1 MVAEQEGKAG
11 YLKLQEQ
18 ASEEMK
24 AKSYVE
30 IDDERIRRKA
40 GPQAATAIEQ
50 IWKEGRGI
58 LQPETESSSSS
69 NDDGSD
75 YTSDEEEDS
84 DEISYS
90 DYSSDEEDD
99 GDDSEYSSDE
109 EEDDDDDDD
118 DGSSDYSSDEEEDD
132 YDNVGD
138 YWADD
143 EDSNYST
150 SDDEEDCFLI
160 LGDCAM
166 FGFNMVTAMSRA
178 VYPLCLTSVL
188 YWLLQFGFARLVFQV
203 VWNAWIDKSWF

>member
-24 AKSYVE
+24 AKIYVE

-40 GPQAATAIEQ
+40 GPQAAIEQ
-50 IWKEGRGI
+50 IWKEVRGI

-75 YTSDEEEDS
+75 YMSDEAEDS

-90 DYSSDEEDD
+90 NYSSDEEDD
-99 GDDSEYSSDE
+99 SDDSEYSSDE
-109 EEDDDDDDD
+109 EEDDDDDD

-138 YWADD
+138 HWADD
-143 EDSNYST
+143 EDSIYST

-178 VYPLCLTSVL
+178 VSTRFNFRFVLATAIRLCSSCFPSSVECMD
-188 YWLLQFGFARLVFQV
+188 R
-203 VWNAWIDKSWF
+203 

>member
-24 AKSYVE
+24 AKIYVE

-40 GPQAATAIEQ
+40 GPQAAIEQ
-50 IWKEGRGI
+50 IWKEVRGI

-138 YWADD
+138 HWADD
-143 EDSNYST
+143 EDSIYST
-150 SDDEEDCFLI
+150 SDDEEEDCFLI

-166 FGFNMVTAMSRA
+166 FGFNTVTAMSRA
-178 VYPLCLTSVL
+178 VSTRFNFRFVVATAIRLCSSCFPSCVECMD
-188 YWLLQFGFARLVFQV
+188 R
-203 VWNAWIDKSWF
+203 

>member
-1 MVAEQEGKAG
+1 MVAEQERKAG

-40 GPQAATAIEQ
+40 GPQAAIEQ
-50 IWKEGRGI
+50 IWKEVRGI

-75 YTSDEEEDS
+75 CTSDEEEDS

-90 DYSSDEEDD
+90 NYSSDEEDD
-99 GDDSEYSSDE
+99 SDDSEYSSDE
-109 EEDDDDDDD
+109 EEDDIDDDDD
-118 DGSSDYSSDEEEDD
+118 DGSSDDYSSDEEEDD

-150 SDDEEDCFLI
+150 SDDDEEDCFMI

-178 VYPLCLTSVL
+178 VSTRFNFRFVLATAIRLCSSCFPSCVECMD
-188 YWLLQFGFARLVFQV
+188 R
-203 VWNAWIDKSWF
+203 